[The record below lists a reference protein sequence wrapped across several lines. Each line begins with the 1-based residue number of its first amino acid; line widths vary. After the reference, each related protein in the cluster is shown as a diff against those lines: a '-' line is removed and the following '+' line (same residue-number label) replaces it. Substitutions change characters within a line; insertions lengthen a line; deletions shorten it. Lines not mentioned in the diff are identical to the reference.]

1 MATEKALRTAATEL
15 SKVLDLDPAINAKAK
30 LSILQKEVEEAVSLI
45 NPAEGDSP
53 DKFTEETLEVINEI
67 NPDLF
72 PEEEAPK
79 PVKKGIVKKAAP
91 VVEEE
96 PEEEPEQ
103 EEEKPVKKA
112 VVKKA
117 APAEEPEEEP
127 EEEEK
132 PAKGKK
138 AAPFKSAK
146 ETLGTTR
153 MIECAKAM
161 ASIKGSQP
169 IDVVAKVADDKFVK
183 AGGKTNV
190 KQSKN
195 IIKVILPAAEE
206 WGVVVQKNGKLS
218 NS

>member
-1 MATEKALRTAATEL
+1 MGISQRARRVNPSPTL
-15 SKVLDLDPAINAKAK
+15 AINAKAK
-30 LSILQKEVEEAVSLI
+30 LSILTKEVEEAVGLI

-53 DKFTEETLEVINEI
+53 DKFTEETLEVILEI
-67 NPDLF
+67 NPDVF
-72 PEEEAPK
+72 PEEAPK
-79 PVKKGIVKKAAP
+79 PVKKVAKKAAP

-161 ASIKGSQP
+161 ASIKGSQT
-169 IDVVAKVADDKFVK
+169 IDVVAKAADDKFVK